1 MASNGLLIGQ
11 VAGRS
16 GMSRKAVRLYE
27 AVGILPPASR
37 SSSGYR
43 LYGEDTLALLEFI
56 TRARR
61 LGFSLAEIKQI
72 VAIKRSGRP
81 PCQHVRQLVQ
91 RKVTDLDE
99 TLADLHAVRR
109 GLHMLLSSLPTRG
122 VRAAVCPHIEGMT
135 PNGGRRKPWKR

>member
-1 MASNGLLIGQ
+1 MAHDRLLIGQ

-16 GMSRKAVRLYE
+16 GVSRKAVRLYE

-43 LYGEDTLALLEFI
+43 VYGEDTLALLEFI

-61 LGFSLAEIKQI
+61 LGFSLAEIKEI
-72 VAIKRSGRP
+72 MAIKRSGRF

-109 GLHMLLSSLPTRG
+109 GLHILLSSSPPRG
-122 VRAAVCPHIEGMT
+122 VRAAVCPHIEGVT

>member
-1 MASNGLLIGQ
+1 
-11 VAGRS
+11 V
-16 GMSRKAVRLYE
+16 SRKAVRLYE

-43 LYGEDTLALLEFI
+43 LYGDDTLALLEFV

-61 LGFSLAEIKQI
+61 LGFSLAEIKEI
-72 VAIKRSGRP
+72 MAIKRSGRF

-109 GLHMLLSSLPTRG
+109 GLHMLLSSSPPRG
-122 VRAAVCPHIEGMT
+122 VRAAVCPHIEGVT